1 MEEKTSFPFKTLIW
15 ALVAV
20 IVLFVFKGELKGLI
34 TNAEEFKVFG
44 IEIKASKEQ
53 VNKLQTAITSYETKI
68 TDLTS
73 QITTQENQIQ
83 SLHEVKTQLEK
94 DLAKC
99 PALEK
104 NAVIFNAQLNKI
116 FKSNDEIKTQSDQLK
131 KVEILKRSNLNV
143 Q

>member
-1 MEEKTSFPFKTLIW
+1 MEEKTSFPYKTLIW

-20 IVLFVFKGELKGLI
+20 IALFVFKEQLQHLL

-53 VNKLQTAITSYETKI
+53 VNKLQDAIISYETKI

-83 SLHEVKTQLEK
+83 SLYDVKIQLEK

-99 PALEK
+99 PSLEK
-104 NAVIFNAQLNKI
+104 NTLLFNSQLNKI
-116 FKSNDEIKTQSDQLK
+116 FENSDEIKTKSDKLK
-131 KVEILKRSNLNV
+131 NVEILKRTK
-143 Q
+143 